1 MDLFNAQIT
10 MKKVL
15 KLENFREYKAF
26 TRLILG
32 FSTTQVLLLFTW
44 IGFIPNTPVFAIFSF
59 LYLSSLCISVAFG
72 LLVQYW
78 IQKRYQNYL
87 DAVGNN
93 IFRDSDHRGDNSI
106 AVVPE
111 ASSRELFAYRVQITF
126 LIISLT
132 FLFLLV
138 LSSSVNFF
146 FQV

>member
-1 MDLFNAQIT
+1 
-10 MKKVL
+10 
-15 KLENFREYKAF
+15 
-26 TRLILG
+26 
-32 FSTTQVLLLFTW
+32 LLFTW